1 MNKYKIL
8 WTDDEIEILK
18 PHILFLQN
26 KNYEVITAVSGDE
39 ALEIIYNDKQI
50 DVILLDENMPG
61 LSGLDTLQKI
71 KQINASIP
79 VIMITKS
86 EEEHI
91 MDTAIGRQIADYL
104 IKPINPNQVLLSLK
118 KVLENKKLITETT
131 TQSYRQEFIEIMNSI
146 QSADSWQMWIDVYKK
161 IVFWDIQMDAA
172 EDKSM
177 SDVLQSQKQ
186 DANKEFARFIEKNY
200 SSWLHKKTQNV
211 PVMSHTL
218 IKTKFVSQIV
228 SDTSVFF
235 ILIDNLRFD
244 QWKIIEPVLAEYY
257 KVEEESL
264 YYSIL
269 PTTTQYARNAL
280 FAGLLPSEIEKTFP
294 QWWSND
300 EDEGGKNLYEENL
313 FQAQLKRLTGKD
325 IKFSF
330 NKVTSHQAAKKLIET
345 IPQLLQNPLN
355 VIVYNF
361 VDMLSHARTEMEIIK
376 ELAEDEPAYRSITK
390 SWFIHSPLFEI
401 IKLLQEKKVPLVI
414 TTDHGTVHVK
424 EPVRVLGDRNVNT
437 NLRYKQGKALEY
449 NAKEVIEYKNPSD
462 LFLPK
467 LHPSSRFIFA
477 KEYGFFVY
485 PNNYGQYVNLYK
497 NTFQHGG
504 ISLEEIIIPYIRLM
518 PR

>member
-1 MNKYKIL
+1 MQKYKIL

-39 ALEIIYNDKQI
+39 ALEIIYNDKTI
-50 DVILLDENMPG
+50 DAVLLDENMPG

-104 IKPINPNQVLLSLK
+104 IKPINPNQVVLSLK

-131 TQSYRQEFIEIMNSI
+131 SQAYRQEFMEIMNAI
-146 QSADSWQMWIDVYKK
+146 QSANSWQTWMDVYKK
-161 IVFWDIQMDAA
+161 IVFWDMQMDHS

-177 SDVLQSQKQ
+177 MDVLYTQKQ
-186 DANKEFARFIEKNY
+186 EANKEFARFIEKNY
-200 SSWLHKKTQNV
+200 SAWLNKKTNDV
-211 PVMSHTL
+211 PTLSHTL
-218 IKTKFVSQIV
+218 IKNKFIHHIHLDS
-228 SDTSVFF
+228 SLFF
-235 ILIDNLRFD
+235 IVIDNLRYD
-244 QWKIIEPVLAEYY
+244 QWKVIEPILADYY
-257 KVEEESL
+257 KVESEEL

-300 EDEGGKNLYEENL
+300 EDEGGKNLYEEQF
-313 FQAQLKRLTGKD
+313 FQAQLKRLTGKE

-330 NKVTSHQAAKKLIET
+330 NKITNHQAAKKLIELL
-345 IPQLLQNPLN
+345 PQLFNNTLN

-376 ELAEDEPAYRSITK
+376 ELAEDERAYRSITR
-390 SWFIHSPLFEI
+390 SWFIHSPLLEI
-401 IKLLQEKKVPLVI
+401 IKQLSEKKVPIVI

-424 EPVRVLGDRNVNT
+424 EPIKVLGDRNVNT

-449 NAKEVIEYKNPSD
+449 NPKEVVEYKNPSEI
-462 LFLPK
+462 FLPK

-485 PNNYGQYVNLYK
+485 PNNYGQYVQLFK

-504 ISLEEIIIPYIRLM
+504 ISLEEMIIPFVSLL

>member
-1 MNKYKIL
+1 MQKYKVL

-39 ALEIIYNDKQI
+39 ALEIIHNDKTI
-50 DVILLDENMPG
+50 DAVLLDENMPG

-104 IKPINPNQVLLSLK
+104 IKPINPNQVVLSLK

-131 TQSYRQEFIEIMNSI
+131 SQAYRQEFLEIMNAI
-146 QSADSWQMWIDVYKK
+146 QSANSWQTWIDVYKK
-161 IVFWDIQMDAA
+161 IVFWDIQMDSS

-177 SDVLQSQKQ
+177 MDVLYTQKQ
-186 DANKEFARFIEKNY
+186 EANKEFAKFIEKNY
-200 SSWLHKKTQNV
+200 SAWLHKKTNDV
-211 PVMSHTL
+211 PTLSHTL
-218 IKTKFVSQIV
+218 IKNKFIHRIHPDNSLFLLV
-228 SDTSVFF
+228 
-235 ILIDNLRFD
+235 IDNLRYD
-244 QWKIIEPVLAEYY
+244 QWKIIDPILADYY
-257 KVEEESL
+257 KVESEEL

-280 FAGLLPSEIEKTFP
+280 FAGLLPSEIEKTYP

-300 EDEGGKNLYEENL
+300 EDEGGKNLYEEQL
-313 FQAQLKRLTGKD
+313 FQAQVKRLTGKE

-330 NKVTSHQAAKKLIET
+330 HKITNHQAARKLIELL
-345 IPQLLQNPLN
+345 PQLFNNSLN

-376 ELAEDEPAYRSITK
+376 ELAEDERAYRSITR

-401 IKLLQEKKVPLVI
+401 IKQLSEKKVPIVI

-424 EPVRVLGDRNVNT
+424 EPIKVLGDRNVNT

-449 NAKEVIEYKNPSD
+449 NPKEVVEYKNPSEI
-462 LFLPK
+462 FLPK

-485 PNNYGQYVNLYK
+485 PNNYGQYVQLFK

-504 ISLEEIIIPYIRLM
+504 ISLEEMIIPFVSLL

>member
-1 MNKYKIL
+1 MNKFKIL

-26 KNYEVITAVSGDE
+26 KNYDVITAVSGDE
-39 ALEIIYNDKQI
+39 AIEIIHQDKQI
-50 DVILLDENMPG
+50 DVVLLDENMPG

-71 KQINASIP
+71 KKANASIP

-86 EEEHI
+86 EEEYI

-118 KVLENKKLITETT
+118 KVLENKKLITEST
-131 TQSYRQEFIEIMNSI
+131 TQSYRQEFMDIMNGI
-146 QSADSWQMWIDVYKK
+146 MAANSWQAWIDVYKK
-161 IVFWDIQMDAA
+161 IAFWDIQLDAS
-172 EDKSM
+172 EDKSIGE
-177 SDVLQSQKQ
+177 VLYTQKQ
-186 DANKEFARFIEKNY
+186 EANKEFAKFIEKNY
-200 SSWLHKKTQNV
+200 TAWLHKKTHDV
-211 PVMSHTL
+211 PTMSHTL
-218 IKTKFVSQIV
+218 IKNKFLHRIHSE
-228 SDTSVFF
+228 SALFF
-235 ILIDNLRFD
+235 ILIDNLRYD
-244 QWKIIEPVLAEYY
+244 QWKIIEPILSEYY
-257 KVEEESL
+257 KVENEEI

-269 PTTTQYARNAL
+269 PTTTQYARNSL
-280 FAGLLPSEIEKTFP
+280 FAGLLPSEIEKTYP

-313 FQAQLKRLTGKD
+313 LQAQLKRLMGKEL
-325 IKFSF
+325 KFSF
-330 NKVTSHQAAKKLIET
+330 NKITHHNAAKKLIET
-345 IPQLLQNPLN
+345 LTQLLNNPLN
-355 VIVYNF
+355 IIVYNF

-376 ELAEDEPAYRSITK
+376 ELAEDESAYRSITK

-401 IKLLQEKKVPLVI
+401 LKQLSEKRIPMII

-424 EPVRVLGDRNVNT
+424 EPIKVLGDKSVNT

-449 NAKEVIEYKNPSD
+449 SYKEVIEYKNPSEV
-462 LFLPK
+462 FLPK

-477 KEYGFFVY
+477 KEYGFFIY
-485 PNNYGQYVNLYK
+485 PNNYGHYVNLYK

-504 ISLEEIIIPYIRLM
+504 ISLEEMLIPYISLI